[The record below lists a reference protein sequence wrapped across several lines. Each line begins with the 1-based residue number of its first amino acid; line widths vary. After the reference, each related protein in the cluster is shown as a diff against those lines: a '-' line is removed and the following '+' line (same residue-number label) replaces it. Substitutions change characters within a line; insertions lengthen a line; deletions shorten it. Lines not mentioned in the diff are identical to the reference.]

1 MKRAVILL
9 SAILSWGAFAVDLYY
24 PTVFEMDV
32 DFSVEGGKFQRREE
46 YDRAWWIE
54 RSDNVLARVCEYG
67 YVEGRKVDISCD
79 IRGPYYFYTSF
90 VSYGYETYGEAIAL
104 SSESHTLRQVSK
116 DGTQYVS
123 ITMSNMLRISIS
135 NTTGA
140 TISIG
145 GHEIT
150 ETASSLL
157 PMRDPLVSISQDPKK
172 PWARFYLVDADG
184 KETLLTNGGTISG
197 RLMDEAYTIRED
209 DSHRYFPTLI
219 IDDLAGDG
227 KSILFGSSEAPIYQ
241 TPTAKLMTEWVF
253 VQDDFGSG
261 TVAYVNGV
269 NMCSGHS
276 TGHIIAY
283 EMVVDGDGDN
293 WRYDASTTIM
303 TVTFTMSIAKESS
316 KPGGACEFRVWSG
329 ARTYDAATVRASST
343 GTDATVAKFRLTYQ
357 LSTGAKTLTAL

>member
-1 MKRAVILL
+1 MKRAVIILAAL
-9 SAILSWGAFAVDLYY
+9 LSWGAFAVDLYY

-32 DFSVEGGKFQRREE
+32 NFSIEGGQFQRREE
-46 YDRAWWIE
+46 YDRAWWKD
-54 RSDNVLARVCEYG
+54 RNLYNARYVCEFG
-67 YVEGRKVDISCD
+67 YNQGRRVSLSCTD
-79 IRGPYYFYTSF
+79 RGPHLLFTSF
-90 VSYGYETYGEAIAL
+90 VLYSYETYSDNLTI
-104 SSESHTLRQVSK
+104 SSDPQTVRKVSK

-123 ITMSNMLRISIS
+123 ITMSNMLKIGIV

-150 ETASSLL
+150 ATTSLL
-157 PMRDPLVSISQDPKK
+157 PMQDPTVSISQDPKK

-197 RLMDEAYTIRED
+197 RLLDESYTIRED

-227 KSILFGSSEAPIYQ
+227 QSILFGSSEAPLYQ

-253 VQDDFGSG
+253 VQDNFGSPA
-261 TVAYVNGV
+261 AYVNGV
-269 NMCSGHS
+269 NMCNAHS

-293 WRYDASTTIM
+293 WRYDASTTTM
-303 TVTFTMSIAKESS
+303 TVTFTMSIAKQSGHA
-316 KPGGACEFRVWSG
+316 GGACEFRVWSG
-329 ARTYDAATVRASST
+329 ARTYDAATVRASVP
-343 GTDATVAKFRLTYQ
+343 GTDSTVAKFRLTYQ